1 MKLLRFTI
9 LLVSLSESAFALPN
23 MVRLGYPN
31 CVSCHVT
38 PQGGGVLN
46 PYGKGIDEAQDARV
60 MSVDPRDGAVGLF
73 QSRQGRTRMTVLPLP
88 SML

>member
-23 MVRLGYPN
+23 MVRLGYTN

-38 PQGGGVLN
+38 PQGGGLLN
-46 PYGKGIDEAQDARV
+46 PYGKGIDEAQSFERGGIWPPHQGIRQ
-60 MSVDPRDGAVGLF
+60 DPQLGL
-73 QSRQGRTRMTVLPLP
+73 SNRPG
-88 SML
+88 